1 MSTIEI
7 PTEDAVAMVRAIR
20 DRHYE
25 ATKNMTADEKWE
37 YDCQRLERARRTMAE
52 VNPDDYDLSW
62 LTSEPLMR

>member
-7 PTEDAVAMVRAIR
+7 PTQDSVAMVRAIR

-25 ATKNMTADEKWE
+25 ATKDMTAEEKRE
-37 YDCQRLERARRTMAE
+37 YDHQRLERARRKLAE

-62 LTSEPLMR
+62 LKSEPLMR